1 MAALRV
7 MSEMAAILGYPEDT
21 KKYKNILQRG
31 KKSYERK
38 LWNGTWTSGVTIV
51 KREDYFER
59 FSIRINNP
67 AKIKISLFCR
77 SLL

>member
-31 KKSYERK
+31 KRSYERK
-38 LWNGTWTSGVTIV
+38 LWNGNCTAGVTILV
-51 KREDYFER
+51 FKREDHFKR
-59 FSIRINNP
+59 FLSTQDQVSP
-67 AKIKISLFCR
+67 PW
-77 SLL
+77 